1 MKRLWILL
9 VAGIA
14 AAAGGC
20 IEREM
25 TITSEPA
32 GALVF
37 VSDVEV
43 GRTPVTVPFTWYG
56 DYDIILRRQGYRTLK
71 THANINAPVH
81 QIPPLDLF
89 TSLAPWTV
97 QDHRFLH
104 YRMEKLAQPTDAEL
118 VRRADELRRLN
129 AQPVPR

>member
-1 MKRLWILL
+1 M
-9 VAGIA
+9 A

-20 IEREM
+20 VEREM
-25 TITSEPA
+25 TITSAPA

-56 DYDIILRRQGYRTLK
+56 DYDVIVRRQGYKTLK
-71 THANINAPVH
+71 THAHINAPVH

-89 TSLAPWTV
+89 TSLAPWTIY
-97 QDHRFLH
+97 DHRFLH
-104 YRMEKLAQPTDAEL
+104 YRLEKLVQPTDSEL
-118 VRRADELRRLN
+118 VRRADELRRRN